1 MRPPDRSSAEGA
13 PSAGGAGRPPV
24 ETSSAE
30 GAGRPLI
37 VDHPGL
43 TLAPIL
49 GWLTLV
55 VVAGVFVLDGGV
67 GALTGRLTTPRTES
81 AAHNALGSLAPT
93 ADPHAA
99 LNLDGEVRAADGD
112 ALAAAPSLAPGGDG
126 EGDGEG
132 DAEIPAGNRALAE
145 ADPSNLGTA
154 AAGVTT
160 AAAATKLSPA
170 EALFDPCVRG
180 SEASCQARALDG
192 FRAALAKGRQGQL
205 GRPLRMSLYGDSV
218 VATDEIPGR
227 LREKAVA
234 ELGDGG
240 PGFVYAHQPH
250 RFCSHE
256 KITRNSTGS
265 WQSFA
270 VSLTPSLRDRLYG
283 FGGATAQTD
292 DGSVTT
298 RIKGEPATHIAVHYL
313 QQLRGGRLELY
324 RDRQA
329 EPLVTVDSKAEE
341 VAPAVARAEVAEGA
355 HQVVL
360 KIDGNVR
367 LFGLVLERDRGAVV
381 DNLGIVSVTAK
392 NFSRNERAHWASQI
406 KARQPDLVMLMIGAN
421 EAQWL
426 QGGAKEMLDYTERFT
441 ELLAPIRQGGAECLV
456 ISPLDQ
462 VEVSDGRVVSRK
474 ISTRIVAA
482 QREAAVA
489 AGCGF
494 FDSLAWMG
502 GPGAAARWRR
512 RAWLSGDYIHLTR
525 KGSEQL
531 GDALFSAL
539 FSAPSSSSSSHAGK
553 TASAAQ

>member
-1 MRPPDRSSAEGA
+1 M
-13 PSAGGAGRPPV
+13 
-24 ETSSAE
+24 
-30 GAGRPLI
+30 
-37 VDHPGL
+37 
-43 TLAPIL
+43 APIL

-55 VVAGVFVLDGGV
+55 VVAGIFVLDGSV
-67 GALTGRLTTPRTES
+67 GALTGRLTAPRTES

-93 ADPHAA
+93 ADPHATP
-99 LNLDGEVRAADGD
+99 NLDGEVRAADGD

-126 EGDGEG
+126 EGDG
-132 DAEIPAGNRALAE
+132 AEHPGGGAQLAE
-145 ADPSNLGTA
+145 ANPPSMGA
-154 AAGVTT
+154 AATGGPGGTT
-160 AAAATKLSPA
+160 AAAKLSPA
-170 EALFDPCVRG
+170 EALFDPCVSG
-180 SEASCQARALDG
+180 SETSCQARALDG

-205 GRPLRMSLYGDSV
+205 GRPLRLSLYGDSV

-256 KITRNSTGS
+256 KITRSSTGS
-265 WQSFA
+265 WQSYA

-298 RIKGEPATHIAVHYL
+298 RIKGEPATQIAVHYL
-313 QQLRGGRLELY
+313 QQPRGGRLEVY

-329 EPLVTVDSKAEE
+329 EPLVSVESKAEAA
-341 VAPAVARAEVAEGA
+341 APAVAHAEVAEGA
-355 HQVVL
+355 QQVVL

-392 NFSRNERAHWASQI
+392 NFSRNEHAHWASQI

-441 ELLAPIRQGGAECLV
+441 ALLKPIRQGGAACLV

-539 FSAPSSSSSSHAGK
+539 FSAPSSSSSALPGK
-553 TASAAQ
+553 TASAAK